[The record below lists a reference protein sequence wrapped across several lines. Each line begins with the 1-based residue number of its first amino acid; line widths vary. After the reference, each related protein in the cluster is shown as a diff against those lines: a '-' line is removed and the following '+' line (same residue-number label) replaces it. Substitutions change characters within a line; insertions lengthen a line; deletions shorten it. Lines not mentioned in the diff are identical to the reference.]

1 MLPVISG
8 VYSAKSLITQPKTKK
23 ESKVKEVAIIANGVA
38 TVPLEVAREYD
49 SFVAPFHIKMDGKDY
64 LETEIDRNQL
74 YSRLRGKENLPTTS
88 PPLSW
93 RIPRV
98 M

>member
-1 MLPVISG
+1 M
-8 VYSAKSLITQPKTKK
+8 
-23 ESKVKEVAIIANGVA
+23 KEVAIIADSVA
-38 TVPLEVAREYD
+38 TVPPEVAREYD
-49 SFVAPFHIKMDGKDY
+49 ILMAPFHIKMDGKDY

-74 YSRLRGKENLPTTS
+74 YSRLRGKENLATTS